1 MSEKHD
7 EKIQKLQLF
16 EQNAQQLL
24 AQRQQFQTQLIEIDS
39 ALAEIDKTKESYK
52 IIGNIMVSTSK
63 EDLKK
68 ELKEKK
74 TMVDIRV
81 KSIEKQEKEVKD
93 KAKKRQEEVLKGLEQ
108 KK

>member
-93 KAKKRQEEVLKGLEQ
+93 KAKKLQEEVLKGLEQ